1 MKNHIVKRNGE
12 VLPDDQTGS
21 MRFLY
26 SHAFGR
32 FLLRPLIGPTV
43 SKIAGGFLNTRFSTF
58 LIPSFIKNNKIDMN
72 EYKPTKYSCYNE
84 FFTREIK
91 EACRPIDHIA
101 DHLISPCDS
110 KVTYYRIDEHTGFK
124 IKDSLYSV
132 DDLLQNKELAQQYQN
147 GVALIFRLSVDDYH
161 RYCFIDEGKYLFDY
175 RIKGKLHTVNPIASY
190 HYKIY
195 KTNSRHVNVL
205 ETVHFDQVIAMEVGA
220 MMVGK
225 IKNQPVET
233 FKRGMIKGWFE
244 FGGSTVVL
252 LFKENTVEIDQDII
266 DFSTQDIEV
275 KVKMGEKIGVAIR
288 KEETYGKDHIHH

>member
-1 MKNHIVKRNGE
+1 MKNQIVKRNGE

-26 SHAFGR
+26 SSAFGR
-32 FLLRPLIGPTV
+32 CLLRPLIGPTV
-43 SKIAGGFLNTRFSTF
+43 SKLAGGFLNTRFSTF
-58 LIPSFIKNNKIDMN
+58 LIQSFIKNNKIDMN
-72 EYKPTKYSCYNE
+72 EYKPTKYLCYNE

-91 EACRPIDHIA
+91 EECRPIDQREE
-101 DHLISPCDS
+101 HLISPCDS
-110 KVTYYRIDEHTGFK
+110 KVTYYKIDKHTGFK

-132 DDLLQNKELAQQYQN
+132 EDLLENKALAQQYQN
-147 GVALIFRLSVDDYH
+147 GIALIFRLSVEDYH
-161 RYCFIDEGKYLFDY
+161 RYCFIDDGKYQSSY
-175 RIKGKLHTVNPIASY
+175 AIKGQFHTVNPIASY

-195 KTNSRHVNVL
+195 KTNSRYVNVL
-205 ETVHFDQVIAMEVGA
+205 DTAHFGQVIAMEVGA

-225 IKNQPVET
+225 IKNISMDS

-252 LFKENTVEIDQDII
+252 LFKENTVRIDQDII
-266 DFSTQDIEV
+266 DYSMQDIEV